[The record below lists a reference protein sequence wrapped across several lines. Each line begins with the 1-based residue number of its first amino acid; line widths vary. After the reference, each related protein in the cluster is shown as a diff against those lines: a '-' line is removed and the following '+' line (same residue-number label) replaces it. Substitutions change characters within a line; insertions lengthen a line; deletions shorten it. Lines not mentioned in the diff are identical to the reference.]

1 LKAGRA
7 TVVVGA
13 SVAAEVDATVA
24 DAAVSPP
31 LEPDDEHD
39 ETPKSATAN
48 TNAGRVKW
56 LMDPPDDRLDR
67 DINEANPL

>member
-1 LKAGRA
+1 
-7 TVVVGA
+7 
-13 SVAAEVDATVA
+13 VA

-31 LEPDDEHD
+31 LGPDDEHD

-48 TNAGRVKW
+48 TNAGRVTW

-67 DINEANPL
+67 DINEANQL